1 MSRYTGPKKK
11 LCRREWM
18 NLFGSEKYN
27 IKPSR
32 WGQRRTKLSE
42 YGIQLRAKQ
51 AAKRMFWIT
60 EKQFKSYYKRWLKSQ
75 WATGHNMMKLLH
87 SRIDFVV
94 YQSWLARTIMQSRQF
109 VNHSHFLL
117 NEKKADIPS
126 MIIEEG
132 DIITVKDRLKE
143 SPIYKWL
150 VEEFQE
156 FAKKNKNAS
165 ISQAKWL
172 EVDAKNLSIK
182 ILRLP
187 DSSDFL
193 KEVDIQKIIEFYSK

>member
-1 MSRYTGPKKK
+1 
-11 LCRREWM
+11 M

-42 YGIQLRAKQ
+42 YGVQLRAKQ

-60 EKQFKSYYKRWLKSQ
+60 EKQFKSYYKRWLKAQ

-87 SRIDFVV
+87 SRLDFVV
-94 YQSWLARTIMQSRQF
+94 YQSWLSRTIMQARQF

-117 NEKKADIPS
+117 NGKKSDIPS
-126 MIIEEG
+126 IIIKEG

-182 ILRLP
+182 IVRLP

-193 KEVDIQKIIEFYSK
+193 KEIDVQKIIEFYSK